1 VYSPLSK
8 SALVTPDSVYGT
20 VVASATLVVL
30 SVNVTLC
37 PSLIVVALLVNT
49 CVAPGVRLVSL
60 SVVDRL
66 TPSES
71 SVNTIVSAPSV
82 VSSAVIA
89 NAAFAVFEAI
99 VKLPVR
105 LTPPISALLTP
116 VIVYGTVVA
125 SAKLAVFS
133 VTVSVLPSLTLAA
146 LPDNA
151 YVGVIL
157 VSLIAT
163 VILSL
168 TPFRVIV
175 NVSAP
180 SVSASL
186 AKVNS

>member
-1 VYSPLSK
+1 M
-8 SALVTPDSVYGT
+8 
-20 VVASATLVVL
+20 
-30 SVNVTLC
+30 
-37 PSLIVVALLVNT
+37 
-49 CVAPGVRLVSL
+49 
-60 SVVDRL
+60 
-66 TPSES
+66 
-71 SVNTIVSAPSV
+71 
-82 VSSAVIA
+82 
-89 NAAFAVFEAI
+89 
-99 VKLPVR
+99 
-105 LTPPISALLTP
+105 SALLIP

-186 AKVNS
+186 AKVNIADAVFDAIVKLPVKLAPLISAVVTPVIVYGTFIASAIFAVVSVIVNDCPSLNAAPLLDNEYVAAAA